1 MRMVRKLKRPR
12 WLLAAV
18 CVVAFVPVAFV
29 VSGVANGRTTA
40 SQATPVVD
48 RDYIYGQLFDMS
60 YNDVY
65 RVSGADGSP
74 EVVQAGGSDPFN
86 EPATINGWQEFYKH
100 WKSQVT
106 DKSVMSNV
114 AKFATVSDHYFHR
127 LPVQQTN
134 PNYSFNPNYPWDSDD
149 AEVTVPG
156 LACAGKRVLIAA
168 HPDGTPVSPTI
179 VGEVNNPTGSTNGN
193 NGFGAGRRTLTLS
206 NVGNGGAYDD
216 TSGVALTMGEYQA
229 LLRWY
234 DANGTYP
241 SKTLMVAL
249 LDASAGRAADGTY
262 LREGA
267 KYYANNL
274 IPQGPQ
280 GQYAMFAE
288 MNANGMSYP
297 AYHLGTQYYWNNI
310 ANGGVGPWRTF
321 ITDTPSAPNA
331 LYPDT
336 GPGSP
341 GANITANSAAISQF
355 NGNLNDAVTAGF
367 AQQGSKY
374 GGTVPQENPMRY
386 NHTGSA
392 PLPAVPTPFVPAYT
406 ASDQSTYS
414 PVHPAGTAVES
425 QESSHEDEAS
435 IFWNQGIPGFSV
447 GGVQDSNIDENPY
460 PSSASVATRST
471 PILQYAGGGTAFELA
486 SGVPAAGMTTLA
498 AASAV
503 GATNVKVASVT
514 NLVVGQPF
522 FVDTGLNLETGVMTA
537 VGTAGAAGTGV
548 TLSAPLQVVHASG
561 VPFNVNQGQPIG
573 FTGDTLEHLN
583 FFAAGAPHGLAGETA
598 PTEELLRALELPA
611 QYTAL
616 LISGNDYLGAV
627 PKPSGTVAY
636 FETRPVNPTS
646 TNTVNFDAS
655 FSRAKSGGT
664 AGLKYYWDFGDGT
677 HAVGK
682 IVSHTYSGPQ
692 WADVK
697 LVVAKGKTSKW
708 CMYRQ
713 AVAVH
718 SPSGSAPVTPACGT
732 FSAAE
737 RAQLIADAKYG
748 FAHASAR
755 AVKPLSRKRRT
766 Q

>member
-18 CVVAFVPVAFV
+18 CAVAFVPVAFV
-29 VSGVANGRTTA
+29 VSGVANGNTTA
-40 SQATPVVD
+40 SQASPVVD
-48 RDYIYGQLFDMS
+48 RDYIYGQLFDMA

-65 RVSGADGSP
+65 RVSGADGPPTDPSSP
-74 EVVQAGGSDPFN
+74 WN
-86 EPATINGWQEFYKH
+86 EPASVNGWQEFFQH
-100 WKSQVT
+100 WKSQLT
-106 DKSVMSNV
+106 DKTVMSNV
-114 AKFATVSDHYFHR
+114 SKFATVSDHYFHR

-134 PNYSFNPNYPWDSDD
+134 TNYSFDPNYPWDSDD

-156 LACAGKRVLIAA
+156 ATCAGKRVLIAA

-179 VGEVNNPTGSTNGN
+179 VGEVNNPTGSTSGV

-241 SKTLMVAL
+241 SKTLKVAL
-249 LDASAGRAADGTY
+249 LDASAGRALDGTY

-288 MNANGMSYP
+288 MNANGLSYP
-297 AYHLGTQYYWNNI
+297 AYHLGTQYFWNNL

-321 ITDTPSAPNA
+321 ITDTPAAPNA

-341 GANITANSAAISQF
+341 GANIAANSAAISQF
-355 NGNLNDAVTAGF
+355 DTNLNNAVTAGF
-367 AQQGSKY
+367 AEQSSKY
-374 GGTVPQENPMRY
+374 GGTVPQENPLRY

-406 ASDQSTYS
+406 ASDQSIYS
-414 PVHPAGTAVES
+414 PVQAAGTAPEA
-425 QESSHEDEAS
+425 QESTHEDEAS
-435 IFWNQGIPGFSV
+435 IFWNLGIPGFSV

-460 PSSASVATRST
+460 ASAVADSRKAT
-471 PILQYAGGGTAFELA
+471 PILQYTGGGTAFELA
-486 SGVPAAGMTTLA
+486 SNVPAAGMTTLA
-498 AASAV
+498 AASAA
-503 GATNVKVASVT
+503 GDTNVTVASAA
-514 NLVVGQPF
+514 NLVAGQPF
-522 FVDTGLNLETGVMTA
+522 FVDTGSNLE
-537 VGTAGAAGTGV
+537 VGQIASIAGSVV
-548 TLSAPLQVVHASG
+548 TLAAPLTFAHASG
-561 VPFNVNQGQPIG
+561 VPFNVNQGQPVG
-573 FTGDTLEHLN
+573 FTGDTTEHLN
-583 FFAAGAPHGLAGETA
+583 FFASGAPHGIGGEAT

-616 LISGNDYLGAV
+616 LVSSDDYLGAV
-627 PKPSGTVAY
+627 PKPTGTVAY
-636 FETRPVNPTS
+636 FETDPVKPTS
-646 TNTVNFDAS
+646 TETVKFDAG
-655 FSRAKSGGT
+655 FSRAKDGGT
-664 AGLKYYWDFGDGT
+664 AGLQYYWDFGDGT
-677 HAVGK
+677 HGVGQT
-682 IVSHTYSGPQ
+682 VTHTYSSPL

-697 LVVAKGKTSKW
+697 LVVVKGQSSNW
-708 CMYRQ
+708 GMYRQ
-713 AVAVH
+713 AVAVD
-718 SPSGSAPVTPACGT
+718 SPSGSAPSTPACGT
-732 FSAAE
+732 FSPSEQAA
-737 RAQLIADAKYG
+737 LIAAAKAVFRDSSADAMG
-748 FAHASAR
+748 ASPSAR
-755 AVKPLSRKRRT
+755 ERG
-766 Q
+766 